1 MNTMTATAAATKAKG
16 PIVWLNMDQQEL
28 DDAYDQIVYAPN
40 RDQVGKRRLA
50 NSAAALARLG
60 KPLRFAYGPTPIE
73 GLDVYRTAK
82 PNAPIAIFVH
92 GGAWRNGTAAEF
104 TCLAEPFVHAGAHFV
119 VLDFTNVDE
128 AKGSLFPMVEQVR
141 RAVGWV
147 YRNAEKFGG
156 DRNRLHLISHSSGS
170 HLAGCTVTHDW
181 AKDALPL
188 DILKGATLS
197 SGMYDLKPVRLSK
210 RSKYV
215 AFTDEMEHELSAM
228 RHLDK
233 LNTPLILT
241 YGTYET
247 PEFQRQ
253 SRDFAAAVKAAGKPV
268 ELLVG
273 EGYNHFEMLE
283 TLANPYGL
291 LGRAVLTQMRI
302 DAGCLHQL
310 TGRERRPQARQVA
323 ASGLYRLA
331 HRGANELGAAAL
343 AGVDRVLD
351 VGGDRASP
359 VIDHAPCT
367 NRARHHQRGQAR
379 RGRSRM
385 MAHGFSQK

>member
-1 MNTMTATAAATKAKG
+1 MRLPKCWRRLMRRRKAWSNAPPNWFILVRRRRSKDVEGMMNTMTATAAATKAKG
-16 PIVWLNMDQQEL
+16 PIVWLNMDQQ
-28 DDAYDQIVYAPN
+28 DPADPYAHIVYAPN
-40 RDQVGKRRLA
+40 GDQAGRRRFA
-50 NSAAALARLG
+50 NSAEALKRIG

-73 GLDVYRTAK
+73 GLDVYCTK
-82 PNAPIAIFVH
+82 QPNAPIAIFVH

-104 TCLAEPFVHAGAHFV
+104 TCLAEAFVHAGAHFV
-119 VLDFTNVDE
+119 VLDFTNVDD

-147 YRNAEKFGG
+147 YRNAAEKFGG

-181 AKDALPL
+181 AKEGFPL

-215 AFTDEMEHELSAM
+215 AFTDEMEQKLSAM

-291 LGRAVLTQMRI
+291 LGRAGLMQMKLI
-302 DAGCLHQL
+302 
-310 TGRERRPQARQVA
+310 
-323 ASGLYRLA
+323 
-331 HRGANELGAAAL
+331 
-343 AGVDRVLD
+343 
-351 VGGDRASP
+351 
-359 VIDHAPCT
+359 
-367 NRARHHQRGQAR
+367 
-379 RGRSRM
+379 
-385 MAHGFSQK
+385 